1 MNFFTLFKSF
11 IKAIIDML
19 KWFSFLLIPIAILF
33 IIIFIFFV
41 YYYYKNKFI
50 YRVKKKY
57 SVKRV
62 LFKYKDK
69 KYVYEYP
76 IKIKYKEPSFIKKIM
91 VLFPK
96 QLATDF
102 INKNPNAFCEY
113 GIHMVTGKQ
122 GAGKTITVVYLL
134 RKWQQLY
141 PNLQVYTNMAYKY
154 ENGELYH
161 WKDLLLRNNG
171 IYGIVNVIDE
181 IHTWF
186 SNKESKDLPPEILGE
201 ISQQRKQ
208 KKCIIGTAQV
218 FSKIAKP
225 LREQTHFVYIP
236 YTILGCLTIVRR
248 AEAEDY
254 DPEKNKFKK
263 YKGFFIFV
271 HTKEL
276 RDAYDT
282 YKRISR
288 YSETEFAISDY
299 YRPEDGTPT
308 MSVVASA
315 DKKKKI

>member
-1 MNFFTLFKSF
+1 MDFWTLFKSLIQALLTVVKMF
-11 IKAIIDML
+11 AFLII
-19 KWFSFLLIPIAILF
+19 PC
-33 IIIFIFFV
+33 IIMIIVIFFIYI
-41 YYYYKNKFI
+41 YYYYKNKFM
-50 YRVKKKY
+50 YKMKKKKAY
-57 SVKRV
+57 KRV
-62 LFKYKDK
+62 LFQYKSQ

-76 IKIKYKEPSFIKKIM
+76 IKIEYKEPSLLKKIF
-91 VLFPK
+91 LYFPK
-96 QLATDF
+96 QLSYDML
-102 INKNPNAFCEY
+102 NRNPNAFTEY

-134 RKWQQLY
+134 MKWQKEF

-154 ENGELYH
+154 ENGELNH
-161 WKDLLLRNNG
+161 WRELLTRNNG

-186 SNKESKDLPPEILGE
+186 SNRESKDLPPEILGE

-236 YTILGCLTIVRR
+236 YTFLGCLTLVRR

-254 DPEKNKFKK
+254 DFEKNKFKK
-263 YKGFFIFV
+263 YKGFFLFI

-276 RDAYDT
+276 REAYDT
-282 YKRISR
+282 YKRISK
-288 YSETEFAISDY
+288 YVDTEFAVSDY
-299 YRPEDGTPT
+299 YKPEDNPPSST
-308 MSVVASA
+308 VVASA
-315 DKKKKI
+315 DSR